1 MELKYLH
8 CRIFKCKKYGT
19 CIAAECLAHS
29 RCSIIISSFHLF
41 LYLPYLSLIHISQFI
56 TQALQNLLLLNRFLS
71 TSFLTYLLL
80 FFSLSNLFCYYRSHQ
95 GLPGRVLQLFCQVA
109 KPHYSLPKAPQEK
122 YILKYVN
129 QCYWSHKADAG
140 NCKFFC
146 YTVVSGCED
155 SLGQCILG

>member
-1 MELKYLH
+1 MVLVQLQNVWLTVGAQLLLVLFTFFFISLTY
-8 CRIFKCKKYGT
+8 
-19 CIAAECLAHS
+19 HS
-29 RCSIIISSFHLF
+29 FT
-41 LYLPYLSLIHISQFI
+41 YLSS
-56 TQALQNLLLLNRFLS
+56 LLRLYKTFYFS
-71 TSFLTYLLL
+71 TDSFLLPSLLIYFF